1 MECKSCKAQCVKA
14 GYTRNGTQ
22 RHFCKPC
29 NKYQQQEYVYRAYT
43 PGTSPSVIRLLR
55 EGVGIRSIARILK
68 ISVTTVTLRIRT
80 IAKSLR
86 RPRID
91 ARQDVYEID
100 ELWTFVGKKEN
111 ATWISYALGRSGK
124 QVVDV
129 VVGSR
134 TMEHL
139 SRITTATL
147 ALSPS
152 KVCTDGLP
160 VYRSLIPTSLHRIG
174 LPHTRRIERF
184 NLNL

>member
-100 ELWTFVGKKEN
+100 ELWTFVGSKDN
-111 ATWISYALGRSGK
+111 ATWITNAWIDR
-124 QVVDV
+124 VN
-129 VVGSR
+129 R
-134 TMEHL
+134 L
-139 SRITTATL
+139 SISQL
-147 ALSPS
+147 ARVPANYFHASL
-152 KVCTDGLP
+152 LP
-160 VYRSLIPTSLHRIG
+160 R
-174 LPHTRRIERF
+174 LP
-184 NLNL
+184 